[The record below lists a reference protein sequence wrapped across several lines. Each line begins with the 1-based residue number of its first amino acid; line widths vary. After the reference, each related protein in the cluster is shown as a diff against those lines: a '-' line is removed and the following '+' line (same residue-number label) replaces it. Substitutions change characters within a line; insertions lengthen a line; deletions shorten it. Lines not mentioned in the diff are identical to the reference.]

1 MERCRRVEP
10 NAIGSYRALRFVAV
24 SGAHLL
30 WALDWQ
36 DRFGIKSARPC
47 QAALLPHSLGSYSRT
62 TSSTLTPDP
71 QIQMRLW
78 GRPRERL
85 RVCAGGRERPIPR
98 PYRGPPPPPPFP
110 TSRSALR
117 SRARPPAIFVVFV
130 GSRQST
136 FGPIRNTRKL
146 HDRAPRPPVVS
157 LGSCVRLRSR
167 LVPPQCNTHTS
178 AELIVS
184 HPHRPLPKKKP

>member
-1 MERCRRVEP
+1 
-10 NAIGSYRALRFVAV
+10 
-24 SGAHLL
+24 
-30 WALDWQ
+30 
-36 DRFGIKSARPC
+36 
-47 QAALLPHSLGSYSRT
+47 
-62 TSSTLTPDP
+62 
-71 QIQMRLW
+71 MRLW

-85 RVCAGGRERPIPR
+85 RVCAGARERSIPR

-178 AELIVS
+178 AELIFA
-184 HPHRPLPKKKP
+184 HPTTIPPPPPLAPPPNPSDDADNATEKKLKWRHGPVEIARLHGSMLPCTRRHGDLGLREPLRGPRNPDR